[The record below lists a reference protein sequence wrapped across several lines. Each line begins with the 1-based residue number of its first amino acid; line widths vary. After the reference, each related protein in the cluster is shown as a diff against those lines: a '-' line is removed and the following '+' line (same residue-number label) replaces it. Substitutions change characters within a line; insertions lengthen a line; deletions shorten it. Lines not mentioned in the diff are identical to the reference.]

1 MSAVLN
7 LAEMTADN
15 QMDDEARED
24 ARELIMATAE
34 LFDIPTHRFE
44 LETHTSDDD
53 NTIVIRIHT
62 DSKPKLTLVSDNT
75 PNSNDN
81 DNSND

>member
-15 QMDDEARED
+15 QMDDDARAD
-24 ARELIMATAE
+24 ARELILAVAD

-44 LETHTSDDD
+44 IEECEQDHS
-53 NTIVIRIHT
+53 IVIKIHSDN
-62 DSKPKLTLVSDNT
+62 DSKPKLTLVSNNATLD
-75 PNSNDN
+75 NDN

>member
-15 QMDDEARED
+15 QMDDDSRED
-24 ARELIMATAE
+24 ARELIMAVAE

-62 DSKPKLTLVSDNT
+62 DPKPRLTLVSDNT
-75 PNSNDN
+75 PNTHNDN
-81 DNSND
+81 DNTE

>member
-44 LETHTSDDD
+44 IEECTQDHS
-53 NTIVIRIHT
+53 IVIKIHT
-62 DSKPKLTLVSDNT
+62 EVDDKPKLTLVSDNT
-75 PNSNDN
+75 PNTNNDN
-81 DNSND
+81 DNTE

>member
-24 ARELIMATAE
+24 ARELIMAAAE

-62 DSKPKLTLVSDNT
+62 DPKPRLTLVSDNT
-75 PNSNDN
+75 PTSNDN

>member
-24 ARELIMATAE
+24 ARELIMAAAE

-75 PNSNDN
+75 PTSNDN